1 MLNPNMKKF
10 LLSFT
15 LSTAFAMPL
24 LADNPLLEPVV
35 GDYGDGFDFIP
46 SVFSY
51 DGKTQLFIEDEDGF
65 AILDSDFRK
74 SKTILTNSSSVIW
87 PYYNNPELLAMD
99 ETDVPLT
106 QTLFNSDS
114 HYEYMVE
121 VRESDL
127 ISGFKIVND
136 EGRILQA
143 VSYPQGFGDSNY
155 VEVNVWNINEE
166 YFLIVNTMSN
176 DMLVYKINRS
186 DSGTPL
192 TYSGKMKSRMAVS
205 PRAARRSMPVTV
217 SLDGDADYSDVQLV
231 DESGRTVMS
240 MPVNGQTSVVIETSS
255 LRSGMYIVRAT
266 GDSGEHEACKIIIR

>member
-1 MLNPNMKKF
+1 MKKF

-35 GDYGDGFDFIP
+35 WDYGLGFDFIP

-51 DGKTQLFIEDEDGF
+51 DGKTQLLIRDEDGF

-74 SKTILTNSSSVIW
+74 SKTILTNSSPVIE
-87 PYYNNPELLAMD
+87 PYCKNPELLA
-99 ETDVPLT
+99 TDDLDLPLT

-114 HYEYMVE
+114 HYEYMLE
-121 VRESDL
+121 DGK
-127 ISGFKIVND
+127 SGFKIVND
-136 EGRILQA
+136 EGRILQT
-143 VSYPQGFGDSNY
+143 
-155 VEVNVWNINEE
+155 VNFPPDYYDGYIEYNLWNINDE
-166 YFLIVNTMSN
+166 YFLFVDTWGSGDI
-176 DMLVYKINRS
+176 LVYKINRS

-205 PRAARRSMPVTV
+205 PRTARRSMPVTV
-217 SLDGDADYSDVQLV
+217 SLDGDADYSDIQLV
-231 DESGRTVMS
+231 DESGRTIMS
-240 MPVNGQTSVVIETSS
+240 MPVNGQTSIVIETSS

-266 GDSGEHEACKIIIR
+266 GDAGEQEACKIIIR